1 LIDDDIEN
9 DLDERLPPRHQ
20 VKGRRGEREAKGLA
34 SRFASPKPKTVIGQS
49 ANDMYQGTWI
59 YRTIIPAPVAPALK
73 RNLRQNHA
81 PAAEGALHRYMKP
94 SSAKKSPL
102 PPLLPSDGD
111 NISPERY

>member
-1 LIDDDIEN
+1 LIDDDIED

-20 VKGRRGEREAKGLA
+20 VRGRRGEREARGLA
-34 SRFASPKPKTVIGQS
+34 SRFASPKPNTVMGQS
-49 ANDMYQGTWI
+49 ANDIYQGNWI
-59 YRTIIPAPVAPALK
+59 YRTIIPAPVAPALE

-81 PAAEGALHRYMKP
+81 LAAEGALHRYMNP
-94 SSAKKSPL
+94 LSAKKTLL